1 MSTQSSAVIMRF
13 IEAVN
18 RQDVSTARATMWEG
32 ATLTFPGGNVFT
44 DVGAFFEWTKGRY
57 RQATYRYDTIEEIA
71 TEGGFVVYARGTIEG
86 ESNDGSRFSEI
97 RSIDRFE
104 LADGRIVKKEAWSDM
119 ADYLRKNGK

>member
-1 MSTQSSAVIMRF
+1 MSTQSSTIVTRF
-13 IEAVN
+13 IEAIN
-18 RQDVSTARATMWEG
+18 HRDEPTARSMMHEG
-32 ATLTFPGGNVFT
+32 ATLTFPGGIVFT

-57 RQATYRYDTIEEIA
+57 RQANYSYSTLEEIA

-86 ESNDGSRFSEI
+86 EANDGSRFSSI

-104 LADGRIVKKEAWSDM
+104 LADGRILKKEAWSDM